1 MAKRNKKA
9 ARKVSKHVKEAKP
22 KTILETLKHW
32 LKKRAQGLPM
42 TTIVIIIIVLIV
54 LAVVVIFFFGQFATG
69 QTTVSSQQAIGGSS
83 TTKATCDAYC
93 KVCIGAKPTGCVCAT
108 GSACV

>member
-9 ARKVSKHVKEAKP
+9 RTASKHIKEAKP
-22 KTILETLKHW
+22 KTFLEQIKHW

-69 QTTVSSQQAIGGSS
+69 QTTVTSQQAIGGSA
-83 TTKATCDAYC
+83 TTKAGCEALC
-93 KVCIGAKPTGCVCAT
+93 KLGVGDISKKTACGCP
-108 GSACV
+108 